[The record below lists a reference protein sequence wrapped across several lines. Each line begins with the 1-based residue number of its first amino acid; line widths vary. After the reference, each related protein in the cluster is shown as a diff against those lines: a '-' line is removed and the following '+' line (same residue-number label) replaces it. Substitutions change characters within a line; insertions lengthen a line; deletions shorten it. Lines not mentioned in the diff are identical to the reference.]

1 MSFSFI
7 RYLLTS
13 LFSWQLSEAEITTAA
28 AKAVANPHQA
38 AGEDPQAPATF
49 RLAPMIIG
57 AASASSVRLPV
68 NICVAFL
75 ARNSRNCQLVG

>member
-38 AGEDPQAPATF
+38 AGEDP
-49 RLAPMIIG
+49 
-57 AASASSVRLPV
+57 
-68 NICVAFL
+68 
-75 ARNSRNCQLVG
+75 

>member
-49 RLAPMIIG
+49 RLAPMIIIQKSFSRSSFSFECEV
-57 AASASSVRLPV
+57 AS
-68 NICVAFL
+68 
-75 ARNSRNCQLVG
+75 